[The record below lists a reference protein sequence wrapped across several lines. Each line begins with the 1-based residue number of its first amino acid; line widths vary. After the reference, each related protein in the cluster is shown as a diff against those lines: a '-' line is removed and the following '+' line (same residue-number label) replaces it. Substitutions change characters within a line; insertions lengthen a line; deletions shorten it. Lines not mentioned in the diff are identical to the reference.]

1 MSAPSTPLTGDP
13 LPEAVIHATVE
24 RHQPRYRRVRATV
37 TTGMRCGALPAARPN
52 TPPLKET

>member
-13 LPEAVIHATVE
+13 LLEAVIHATVE
-24 RHQPRYRRVRATV
+24 RHEAPLPPRA
-37 TTGMRCGALPAARPN
+37 GDGDDPMRCGALPAARPN